1 MTQGGGSA
9 DTTLKLQLLGLAFAG
24 ADLVFEIDAAGIV
37 QFALGAAER
46 VTGRPAE
53 AVIGAPWRQII
64 DPSDHTVFESLLSG
78 LQVGA
83 RQGPL
88 RLHVSPRAA
97 DAAPLRAT
105 VSVLRLPQR
114 PDHISCALIIGGDV
128 SEAFVT
134 PPDGLMDRDTFT
146 NAAGVLLAEAKRAGL
161 NLRLELVEMPGLEQ
175 TLSAMDA
182 ETAEATRRQIAATLR
197 GQSHAGLGATE
208 IAADRY
214 ALVRSATASSDGLAA
229 SLKAVTG
236 DAVSPITTAMMFSAD
251 VPAQNLRAMR
261 VALDRYILFG
271 GAAAQASFS
280 ATVEQV
286 MRDTARVKS
295 AVAERRFALVYQPVV
310 ALRGE
315 TLHHFEAL
323 ARFDG
328 DASPADTIRLAE
340 NLDLIADFDLAVAAT
355 VAKVLVKAKPDVA
368 VAVNISAV
376 SLMRPGFIE
385 AITALTADTPKLRQR
400 LLLEL
405 TETHELLDLERANK
419 ILQALRRAGHQVC
432 LDDFGAGAA
441 SLNYL
446 RQLEVDIV
454 KIDGRYIQTLDSQP
468 RDAVVLKHMIAL
480 CTEFGL
486 ATIAEMIETKASS
499 DLAMSLGV
507 TYGQGWFLGKPTPEP
522 DWTPAAPVGGA
533 SRRKGAVESWG

>member
-1 MTQGGGSA
+1 MTQGGGST

-37 QFALGAAER
+37 QFALGASER

-53 AVIGAPWRQII
+53 ALIGAPWRDVI
-64 DPSDHTVFESLLSG
+64 DARDHTVFESLLTG
-78 LQVGA
+78 LQAGA

-88 RLHVSPRAA
+88 RLHMAPRTP
-97 DAAPLRAT
+97 DAEALRAT

-114 PDHISCALIIGGDV
+114 ADHVSCALILGGDV
-128 SEAFVT
+128 SEAFT
-134 PPDGLMDRDTFT
+134 APSDGLMDRETFT

-175 TLSAMDA
+175 SLSAMAA
-182 ETAEATRRQIAATLR
+182 EAAEATRRQIAATLR

-208 IAADRY
+208 IAADKY
-214 ALVRSATASSDGLAA
+214 ALVRSATASSESLTA

-236 DAVSPITTAMMFSAD
+236 DAISPIATPMPFSAD

-261 VALDRYILFG
+261 VALDRYILHG

-310 ALRGE
+310 ALRGQ

-323 ARFDG
+323 ARFDA

-340 NLDLIADFDLAVAAT
+340 NLDLIADFDLAVAST
-355 VAKVLVKAKPDVA
+355 VAQVLAKAKPDVA
-368 VAVNISAV
+368 IAVNVSAV
-376 SLMRPGFIE
+376 SLMRPGFAE
-385 AITALTADTPKLRQR
+385 AILALNSRAPKLRGR
-400 LLLEL
+400 MLLEL
-405 TETHELLDLERANK
+405 TETQELADLGRANL
-419 ILQALRRAGHQVC
+419 ILQILRNAGHKVC

-446 RQLEVDIV
+446 RQLDVDIV

-468 RDAVVLKHMIAL
+468 RDAIVLKHMIAL
-480 CTEFGL
+480 CAEFGL
-486 ATIAEMIETKASS
+486 STIAEMIETKAAA
-499 DLAMSLGV
+499 DLALSLGV
-507 TYGQGWFLGKPTPEP
+507 TFGQGWHLGKPTPTP
-522 DWTPAAPVGGA
+522 IWTPPAPSPSAA
-533 SRRKGAVESWG
+533 RRKGAVESWG